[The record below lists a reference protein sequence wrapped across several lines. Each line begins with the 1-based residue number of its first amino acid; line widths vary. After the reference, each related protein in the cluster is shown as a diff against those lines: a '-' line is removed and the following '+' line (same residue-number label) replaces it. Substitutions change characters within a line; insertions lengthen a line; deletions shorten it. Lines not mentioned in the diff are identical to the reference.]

1 MQNHQHLMAK
11 KTQVLTHVLHACWGI
26 LGRRWWGNK
35 WTRKSI
41 RDIARY
47 KNDKTRCD
55 VQTEKSQKW
64 IKSGYVTQSWKCHAL
79 YMWRGEHGQRDAITC
94 WPAVRVISPPL
105 GPADP
110 GRTGASPSGEAPAR
124 ETLWPPAI
132 TCRLTDI
139 SRHSPRR
146 SDQPNDPGSIPLS
159 EFASAIGETN
169 FGPSTKKR
177 GSEIKFTP
185 CKNQRV
191 GFRGSAAKNA
201 VL

>member
-1 MQNHQHLMAK
+1 MCYMHAEAFWEGDGEETNEQGRASEILQGI
-11 KTQVLTHVLHACWGI
+11 KTI
-26 LGRRWWGNK
+26 K
-35 WTRKSI
+35 
-41 RDIARY
+41 RDAMC
-47 KNDKTRCD
+47 KQK
-55 VQTEKSQKW
+55 KSQKW

>member
-1 MQNHQHLMAK
+1 M
-11 KTQVLTHVLHACWGI
+11 
-26 LGRRWWGNK
+26 
-35 WTRKSI
+35 
-41 RDIARY
+41 
-47 KNDKTRCD
+47 
-55 VQTEKSQKW
+55 QTEKSQKW

-146 SDQPNDPGSIPLS
+146 SDQPNDPGSIPLQNWLLGRQ
-159 EFASAIGETN
+159 ILGQVL
-169 FGPSTKKR
+169 KKG

-191 GFRGSAAKNA
+191 GFRGSAAKIA
-201 VL
+201 ELKKKK

>member
-1 MQNHQHLMAK
+1 MCYMHAEAFWEGDGEETNEQGRASEILQGI
-11 KTQVLTHVLHACWGI
+11 KTI
-26 LGRRWWGNK
+26 K
-35 WTRKSI
+35 
-41 RDIARY
+41 RDAMC
-47 KNDKTRCD
+47 KQK
-55 VQTEKSQKW
+55 KSQKW
-64 IKSGYVTQSWKCHAL
+64 IKSGYVTKSWKCHAL

-146 SDQPNDPGSIPLS
+146 SDQPNDPGSIPLQNLLLGRQ
-159 EFASAIGETN
+159 ILGQVL
-169 FGPSTKKR
+169 KKG